1 MSYAI
6 RYDIGDFERSLG
18 ELIKKLEN
26 RAPLMREMAAA

>member
-18 ELIKKLEN
+18 ELIKSWKT
-26 RAPLMREMAAA
+26 APPDA